1 MKRKSEIWALIL
13 LIHMAFLN
21 GQEGLVGYWSFDSLA
36 ENQFLD
42 LSGQGNHGF
51 IFGATQVMGIKG
63 NALSFDGQNDYAVI
77 GEEENPP
84 QIYQDLSEG
93 TISLWFR
100 VDHIPR
106 FHGIAPLFY
115 YGGLAQCD
123 YFDAANQGL
132 ILEVGHSPVHFE
144 SERLYFTI
152 WKNGCT
158 YPSFCFD
165 SNNPIKEEQ
174 WYHLAVV
181 VGSDFNTGF
190 LNGYEIDNR
199 RYNFGNASYSQFFE
213 DALRH
218 EVLWLGRGHWDRTVQ
233 YLKGAIDE
241 LRIYNRA
248 LSAEEIENIYLE
260 NTGTVGISAGQIEKE
275 NRAHIFPN
283 PAYSD
288 LRYDIRRSG
297 LEITGYSISDLNGK
311 ILRSVNTR
319 DKTGMITVKGL
330 SPGLYNLGFRAG
342 DRVHFQKLLIE
353 E

>member
-1 MKRKSEIWALIL
+1 MKRKSDVLAIIL
-13 LIHMAFLN
+13 LIYTAFLN

-36 ENQFLD
+36 GNQFLD
-42 LSGQGNHGF
+42 LTGQGNHGF
-51 IFGATQVMGIKG
+51 VVGASQVKGIQG
-63 NALSFDGQNDYAVI
+63 NALNFNGHSDYAVI

-84 QIYQDLSEG
+84 QIFQDLSEG

-100 VDHIPR
+100 VNLIPR
-106 FHGIAPLFY
+106 LHGIAPLFY
-115 YGGLAQCD
+115 YGGLTQCD
-123 YFDAANQGL
+123 FFDAANQGL

-165 SNNPIKEEQ
+165 SNNPVKKEE

-181 VGSDFNTGF
+181 VGPDFNTGF
-190 LNGYEIDNR
+190 LNGYEIGNR

-213 DALRH
+213 DALKH
-218 EVLWLGRGHWDRTVQ
+218 EVLWLGKGHWDRTVQ
-233 YLKGAIDE
+233 YLSGAIDE

-248 LSAEEIENIYLE
+248 LSAEEIEVLYLQ
-260 NTGTVGISAGQIEKE
+260 NAGAGRISGGHIEKE
-275 NRAHIFPN
+275 NGTHIYPN

-288 LRYDIRRSG
+288 LRYDFQESG
-297 LEITGYSISDLNGK
+297 LEITGYTISDLKGK

-319 DKTGMITVKGL
+319 DKTGLITVEGL
-330 SPGLYNLGFRAG
+330 SPGMYNLEFSAG
-342 DRVHFQKLLIE
+342 DQVHVQKLLVRD
-353 E
+353 